1 MHFSQPIF
9 LCLTLSLY
17 TMLVISSTS
26 LFMKLYTKCT
36 FYFCSIYPSL
46 HLHPVN
52 LFLYMSGRETP
63 AYQAR
68 ASLPLALPV
77 HRTDSYSSVEAVTSS
92 FASVSSISSVTGA
105 SSNPSKSSKESS
117 SSSFTSV
124 FSLMLR

>member
-17 TMLVISSTS
+17 IMLVISSTS
-26 LFMKLYTKCT
+26 LFIKLYTKCICH
-36 FYFCSIYPSL
+36 FCSIYPSL
-46 HLHPVN
+46 HLVN

-68 ASLPLALPV
+68 ASLPVSASVL
-77 HRTDSYSSVEAVTSS
+77 RTLHYSSVEAVTSS